1 MQLEAGRLGW
11 RRKVGGENHCNSL
24 GMGSG
29 GKRDCSRF
37 SAIDLVLVGLELE
50 KQQGR
55 YGSTFS
61 LLVAMAG
68 VPLIAQ

>member
-1 MQLEAGRLGW
+1 
-11 RRKVGGENHCNSL
+11 
-24 GMGSG
+24 MGSG